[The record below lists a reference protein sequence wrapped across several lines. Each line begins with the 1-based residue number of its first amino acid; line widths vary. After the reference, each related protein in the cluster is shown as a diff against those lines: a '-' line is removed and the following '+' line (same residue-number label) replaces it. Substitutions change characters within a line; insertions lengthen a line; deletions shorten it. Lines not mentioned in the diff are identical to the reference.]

1 MAAANTYTDGVFAD
15 QLNSWQ
21 CTPYPS
27 LPRKL
32 FTLDYLVKPISFPR
46 FMQTMQKVGRAQNQD
61 PDEIAET
68 RNSPDEFLL
77 IKADRLK
84 VEIWTMDIVY
94 KESRKEY
101 VRLHTTQGAWFCH

>member
-1 MAAANTYTDGVFAD
+1 
-15 QLNSWQ
+15 
-21 CTPYPS
+21 
-27 LPRKL
+27 
-32 FTLDYLVKPISFPR
+32 
-46 FMQTMQKVGRAQNQD
+46 MQKVGRAQNQD